1 MPPRATR
8 KVPKLTEAQRRK
20 ALGIPDPSASTGAS
34 ARGDDWSSVITGL
47 GRLGVDKTLGGG
59 WTYYQ
64 VDQLSAQNM
73 WRGDD
78 TLDRVVRT
86 VPRDML
92 RQGYEIAIQDEKELA
107 EQVDQK
113 LDDILM
119 GSQVGPLM
127 QTCLEWERAYG
138 GCGLFLGANDGAK
151 DLSLPLQED
160 RIRSMDYVT
169 PFTPLELV
177 PVTYYSDPLKAKY
190 GEVATWRLTPLE
202 RPPGYAPDLATLPVI
217 HESRIIRFVGNVTS
231 RGQILYNIHPGWGDS
246 IFTAVRNVF
255 QIFNGAFQ
263 GLGILV
269 EDFAPA
275 FLKMKGLA
283 QLVAGQDSSQ
293 ASIQRRAGAL
303 SLGRSIA
310 RTTIIDSEEDYERK
324 STDVAG
330 LADLLDRIT
339 LRAAA
344 AAGLPLSL
352 FLGQSPA
359 GLAGAGAGQT
369 DISWY
374 YDNIR
379 AAQISK
385 LKRPLNR
392 LYELI
397 MKAKEGPTKGKVPD
411 NWSVHF
417 HPLIQLSEAQLALL
431 HFQQAQADQIYIDEQ
446 VTTPEEIRSSRFE
459 GDEYSVETRV
469 DTELQED
476 AIAQVGEGD
485 VAAMRLGIRPEDI
498 QPQSPSITDIDK
510 TQNLTEESQPE
521 ASDESNQ
528 GKNPRL
534 IPSKAAAAVAKSV
547 TGKEPSP
554 QPIDKQTA
562 KEVAKSVSDPGKNP
576 EKEGK
581 RQDPEDGEAIK
592 GKKSKVPNNKSRGT
606 PVE

>member
-1 MPPRATR
+1 MPRATR
-8 KVPKLTEAQRRK
+8 KVPKVSEAQRRK
-20 ALGIPDPSASTGAS
+20 ILGIPE
-34 ARGDDWSSVITGL
+34 RVVREDDWSSVMTGL

-59 WTYYQ
+59 WTYQQ

-78 TLDRVVRT
+78 TLDRVVRI

-92 RQGYEIAIQDEKELA
+92 RQGFEIAIQDEKEMA

-113 LDDILM
+113 LTDMLT
-119 GSQVGPLM
+119 GSQTGPIL

-160 RIRSMDYVT
+160 RIKTFDYVT

-177 PVTYYSDPLKAKY
+177 PVTYYSNPLKARY

-246 IFTAVRNVF
+246 IFTLIRNIF
-255 QIFNGAFQ
+255 QVFNGAFQ

-269 EDFAPA
+269 EDFAPIVI
-275 FLKMKGLA
+275 KIKGLA
-283 QLVAGQDSSQ
+283 QAVAGQDGSVTSL
-293 ASIQRRAGAL
+293 QRRAGGISAA
-303 SLGRSIA
+303 RSIA
-310 RTTIIDSEEDYERK
+310 RATIIDSEEEYGRQ

-330 LADLLDRIT
+330 LADLWDRIV

-344 AAGLPLSL
+344 AAGMPLSL

-359 GLAGAGAGQT
+359 GLAGAGSGQT

-374 YDNIR
+374 YDALR
-379 AAQISK
+379 AAQVGK
-385 LKRPLNR
+385 LKRPIDR
-392 LYELI
+392 LYELTI
-397 MKAKEGPTKGKVPD
+397 KAKEGPTKGKVPD

-417 HPLIQLSEAQLALL
+417 RPLVQLSEKDLALL

-459 GDEYSVETRV
+459 GDEYSLETRV
-469 DTELQED
+469 NTELAED
-476 AIAQVGEGD
+476 AIAEVGEGD
-485 VAAMRLGIRPEDI
+485 VAAMRLGVRPEDI
-498 QPQSPSITDIDK
+498 HPPAPSITDIDK
-510 TQNLTEESQPE
+510 TQNLNDPAIAGNE
-521 ASDESNQ
+521 
-528 GKNPRL
+528 KNPPM

-547 TGKEPSP
+547 TAKTPQP
-554 QPIDKQTA
+554 QPIDKQVA
-562 KEVAKSVSDPGKNP
+562 RQVAKSVSQP
-576 EKEGK
+576 
-581 RQDPEDGEAIK
+581 
-592 GKKSKVPNNKSRGT
+592 KKSVKA
-606 PVE
+606 